1 MDTPIGIVIALV
13 ALLGAA
19 MLDGTSPMAFVN
31 APALTIIFGGTFGAT
46 IASYSLHEFL
56 ALPGLLVLSS
66 RPRPSGGADMR
77 GLLVQFAERARR
89 EGLLALENSADQV
102 ADPFV
107 RRGLQ
112 MVIDGLEPDTVEEVL
127 ELELEAMQRRHQKG
141 IAMFQS
147 MGGYA
152 PTMGIIGTVMGL
164 VSVLSR
170 LSDPSQLG
178 ASIAVAFIATL
189 IGIASANILWLPIA
203 SNLRQKDTAEV
214 AERRMA
220 LVGIMAIQAGENP
233 RIVAQKLASFGTPAA
248 PTKPAGTGAPAAAAV
263 VEQAA

>member
-13 ALLGAA
+13 AVLGAA

-31 APALTIIFGGTFGAT
+31 LPAMTIIFGGTFGAT
-46 IASYSLHEFL
+46 IASYSLKEFM
-56 ALPGLLVLSS
+56 ALPKLIAISAK
-66 RPRPSGGADMR
+66 PRVDEAAQLRD
-77 GLLVQFAERARR
+77 LLVQFAERARR
-89 EGLLALENSADQV
+89 EGLLALESAADEV
-102 ADPFV
+102 ADPFI

-127 ELELEAMQRRHQKG
+127 ELELESMQRRHQKG
-141 IAMFQS
+141 IAIFQS

-203 SNLRQKDTAEV
+203 SNLRQKDAGEL
-214 AERRMA
+214 AQRRMA
-220 LVGIMAIQAGENP
+220 LAGIMAIQAGENP
-233 RIVAQKLASFGTPAA
+233 RIVARKLDSFGVTATAKPTPG
-248 PTKPAGTGAPAAAAV
+248 GTEVATAAV
-263 VEQAA
+263 AEDPA